1 VVAENNASD
10 GRPAREKGAVT
21 VPTPISLSP
30 VAFEREERRNERD
43 ASHSCIAR
51 KRKTSE
57 SRVNPDGPTRTKRS

>member
-30 VAFEREERRNERD
+30 VAFEREERRNEMRRIP
-43 ASHSCIAR
+43 ASRA
-51 KRKTSE
+51 KEKPV
-57 SRVNPDGPTRTKRS
+57 RVE